1 VRKLPGAVRPPRNLR
16 WSTVLLLAFDTATPA
31 VTVAL
36 HDGTRVLAE
45 ESAVDARRHG
55 ELLAASIQQ
64 VLAAAGA
71 VPDDLTGI
79 AVGVGPG
86 PYTGLRAGL
95 VTARV
100 LGSALGLPVHGT
112 CTLDVIARAVASG
125 LAGSAAGGTAD
136 LTAAGG
142 TAGHDF
148 VVATD
153 ARRKEIYWARYTA
166 AGQRVSGPEVSAPGE
181 AGACCPVAGEGALL
195 YPAELGTPIEPRYP
209 SAAWLA
215 EMTAQRIMQGAPVL
229 PAEPLYLRRPDARI
243 PGPPKR
249 VTP

>member
-1 VRKLPGAVRPPRNLR
+1 
-16 WSTVLLLAFDTATPA
+16 VLLLAFDTATPA
-31 VTVAL
+31 ITVAL

-64 VLAAAGA
+64 VLADAGA

-112 CTLDVIARAVASG
+112 CTLDVIARAAASG
-125 LAGSAAGGTAD
+125 LDGSAASGLDGSADGGTAD
-136 LTAAGG
+136 LTAAAG

-215 EMTAQRIMQGAPVL
+215 EMTAQRIMQGAPAA